1 MDGTNTPAI
10 KAASNEKA
18 TLTVPAVSALR
29 GDMAASDP
37 SKGLMERSTSEDI
50 REERE
55 DLKEAAEYT
64 KSVVVELSPDGII
77 RWVSP
82 SWLDVVGTAPYVIL
96 GKPIASILV
105 SEQNVFEKAT
115 ETMRKDDARSQNIR
129 FTVMVGPAST
139 MNKKY
144 RKSISGLPQEGESP
158 TTKEKSSLDLEG
170 QGIMVYDRS
179 TGKESHVSISGFCWN
194 RANPSRPCG

>member
-1 MDGTNTPAI
+1 MDGANPPAARP
-10 KAASNEKA
+10 AANNMA

-29 GDMAASDP
+29 RDSASDP
-37 SKGLMERSTSEDI
+37 TKGRMERTVSEDI

-64 KSVVVELSPDGII
+64 KSVVVELSTQGII

-82 SWLDVVGTAPYVIL
+82 SWKEVVGTPYDAIV

-105 SEQNVFEKAT
+105 SEQNAFERAT
-115 ETMRKDDARSQNIR
+115 EAMRKDDARSQNIR

-139 MNKKY
+139 MQKKY
-144 RKSISGLPQEGESP
+144 RKSISGLPQEGESAAP
-158 TTKEKSSLDLEG
+158 VERSSLDLEG

-179 TGKESHVSISGFCWN
+179 TGEESHVSISTLQKMS
-194 RANPSRPCG
+194 ANPSRPCG